1 METEYQK
8 SEGTGKRNTEN
19 SERLF
24 QMLAFQQNNQ
34 SDLSKRA
41 AEADRI
47 FLPAFFVPFFEKNR
61 SKVVTTMISGEYT
74 RKDALHKKVG
84 TDCGTQQL
92 CVFRR
97 GKIVA
102 RQCKKEGVV
111 LLEVFCHNKIVI
123 TNMGGEC

>member
-41 AEADRI
+41 TEADRI
-47 FLPAFFVPFFEKNR
+47 FLPAFFVPFFDKKHGNVVAAMKYTGEKR
-61 SKVVTTMISGEYT
+61 KGRDGPLKPATMPV
-74 RKDALHKKVG
+74 L
-84 TDCGTQQL
+84 
-92 CVFRR
+92 
-97 GKIVA
+97 A
-102 RQCKKEGVV
+102 R
-111 LLEVFCHNKIVI
+111 
-123 TNMGGEC
+123 

>member
-47 FLPAFFVPFFEKNR
+47 FLPAFFVPFFEKKRGN
-61 SKVVTTMISGEYT
+61 VVAAMTYTGEKHKGGDGLRKPAAMQVST
-74 RKDALHKKVG
+74 R
-84 TDCGTQQL
+84 
-92 CVFRR
+92 
-97 GKIVA
+97 
-102 RQCKKEGVV
+102 
-111 LLEVFCHNKIVI
+111 
-123 TNMGGEC
+123 